1 MTIEAT
7 VARQTSGTAKPGNTL
22 FAIINPTAGGCSAD
36 QVEAALHHACAAA
49 GRSLDVYRSRAED
62 NIVTVARRA
71 VEQGYGRLVVAG
83 GDGTLSAVASAL
95 VGQELPLAVVPVGTA
110 NLLARE
116 LSLPLDLEPA
126 CRLAAAGE
134 HCRQLDVMRFGER
147 VFVAR
152 VSLGAYSRITA
163 QTSAAAKRRFRQLA
177 YVWYGLK
184 EVFRRRSWRF
194 ELRVDDQ
201 LSYPRAAFIMVFN
214 VGDMGAG
221 ALSWGPDTAPDDGRI
236 DLCVVRARSVA
247 DYLQMAWSFIRGR
260 HREARKVDFLHA
272 TRQVSISSRK
282 SLPIRGDGEV
292 IGGRRIDLEVLP
304 GALPVVAPS
313 AAEREL
319 GG

>member
-7 VARQTSGTAKPGNTL
+7 AARQTSSAAQSGDAL
-22 FAIINPTAGGCSAD
+22 FAIINPAAGSCSAD
-36 QVEAALHHACAAA
+36 EVEATLRRTCEAA
-49 GRSLDVYRSRAED
+49 GRPLDVYRSRAD
-62 NIVTVARRA
+62 DDIITIARRA
-71 VEQGYGRLVVAG
+71 VGQGYCRLAAAG
-83 GDGTLSAVASAL
+83 GDGTLSAVANAL

-134 HCRQLDVMRFGER
+134 HCRRLDVMRFGER

-163 QTSAAAKRRFRQLA
+163 QTSADAKRRFRQLA

-194 ELRVDDQ
+194 EVRVDDQ
-201 LSYPRAAFIMVFN
+201 LSYPRATFIMVFN

-221 ALSWGPDTAPDDGRI
+221 TLRWGPDTAPDDGRI
-236 DLCVVRARSVA
+236 DLCVVRARSVV

-260 HREARKVDFLHA
+260 HREARTAVFLQA

-282 SLPIRGDGEV
+282 SLPIRGDGET

-304 GALPVVAPS
+304 GALPVVAPL
-313 AAEREL
+313 ANDRES